1 MSSIKCEECQVGR
14 LRPVALTYMRKLGS
28 HMVVLPD
35 APADKC
41 DMCGRVNFD
50 PGFLLTMQTMLEKLT
65 RDPQESSRK
74 KAPVTELP
82 QEWTP
87 VRRGG

>member
-1 MSSIKCEECQVGR
+1 
-14 LRPVALTYMRKLGS
+14 MRKVGE
-28 HMVVLPD
+28 HMVVLPN
-35 APADKC
+35 APAIKC
-41 DMCGRVNFD
+41 DMCGGVNFD
-50 PGFLLTMQTMLEKLT
+50 PGFLLTMQTMLEKLAG
-65 RDPQESSRK
+65 DPQKSGRK